1 MPEALTRYS
10 GLDDRDEETDARQ
23 DEWTKEAV
31 VVPGGPDD
39 GCCTGGDTGTGAAVE
54 RGG

>member
-10 GLDDRDEETDARQ
+10 GLDDRDEENGCSQ

-31 VVPGGPDD
+31 VVPGSPDD
-39 GCCTGGDTGTGAAVE
+39 GYCAGGDTGTGAAVE
-54 RGG
+54 RGR